1 VLRPGEAAVSSFKSL
16 QVEQILGKTTNNV
29 DVQELTG
36 RLRRELPPQRDQ
48 YAIQTISLFGSY
60 VRGEQ
65 KRGSDLDIL
74 VEFTEVPGMFRFL
87 DLERDLAHLL
97 GVPVD
102 LVQKEALK
110 PAIGKRIMR
119 EIHPV

>member
-1 VLRPGEAAVSSFKSL
+1 MTE
-16 QVEQILGKTTNNV
+16 
-29 DVQELTG
+29 
-36 RLRRELPPQRDQ
+36 RLRQEMPRLRQE
-48 YAIQTISLFGSY
+48 YAVESLGVFGSF

-74 VEFTEVPGMFRFL
+74 VEFTEIPGMFRFL
-87 DLERDLAHLL
+87 ELERELSGLV

-110 PAIGKRIMR
+110 PAIGKRILEEVQR
-119 EIHPV
+119 V

>member
-1 VLRPGEAAVSSFKSL
+1 MGRGKREEVTVK
-16 QVEQILGKTTNNV
+16 QVTE
-29 DVQELTG
+29 
-36 RLRRELPPQRDQ
+36 RLRQEMPRLRQE
-48 YAIQTISLFGSY
+48 YAVESLGVFGSF

-74 VEFTEVPGMFRFL
+74 VEFTEIPGMFRFL
-87 DLERDLAHLL
+87 ELERELSGLV

-110 PAIGKRIMR
+110 PAIGKRILEEVQR
-119 EIHPV
+119 V